1 MDNEKENKPEI
12 HKDLEG
18 FNIRIDEFGQVR
30 TTMSQAQIN
39 TFLNENVEDKKFSSE
54 VLKQL
59 REQSRQMHTEEE

>member
-1 MDNEKENKPEI
+1 MDNEKENEPEI

-30 TTMSQAQIN
+30 TTLSQARIN
-39 TFLNENVEDKKFSSE
+39 TFLNKNVEDKKFSSE